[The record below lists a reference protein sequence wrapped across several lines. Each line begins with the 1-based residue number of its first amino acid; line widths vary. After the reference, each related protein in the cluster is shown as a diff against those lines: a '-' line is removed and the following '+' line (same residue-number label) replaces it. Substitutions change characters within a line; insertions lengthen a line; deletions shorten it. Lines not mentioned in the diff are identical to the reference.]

1 MILVTFCPLQEAHPS
16 KLGGPTRHGA
26 VESDAG
32 NSTRE
37 LKITLLASE
46 WNSSM
51 GGLSTINTKLAVLL
65 AKQPQVG
72 VTFFVP
78 QNACSEKEKKSASQL
93 KVTIREAEER
103 PGFDDPLDWLCFP
116 PEDLSI
122 DIVVG
127 HGAKLGKQAQFI
139 TKSHRCKWV
148 QMVHTV
154 PEELGMY
161 KDYPEAIGKGEMK
174 NRTEVQLC
182 KLADLVVAVGA
193 KLKEAYSSYLR
204 SSKKYQH
211 IIQLTPGT
219 FDEFKTIKQVSQD
232 SEKFKVLTF
241 GRGDLEDFKLKGYDI
256 VPKALAELRDSSYCL
271 VFVGTPKGK
280 QEEVVKR
287 LLQTGISEDQ
297 LLVRAFIQ
305 DREQLKDL
313 LCEVDLAIKP
323 SRTEG
328 FGLSALE
335 ALSAGLPILVSG
347 NSGFGHALRELPLGQ
362 SFVVE
367 SKDPKEWAKAIA
379 SVRGKGREQRLK
391 EIQCLRR
398 SYEEKYSWE
407 NQCGSLVERLWSMA
421 YGEIFINY

>member
-1 MILVTFCPLQEAHPS
+1 MILVTFCLLQEARPS
-16 KLGGPTRHGA
+16 KLGGQTRHGA

-65 AKQPQVG
+65 AKQPRVS
-72 VTFFVP
+72 VTFLVP
-78 QNACSEKEKKSASQL
+78 QNACSEKERKRASQL

-103 PGFDDPLDWLCFP
+103 PGFDDPLDWLCLP

-182 KLADLVVAVGA
+182 KLAHLVVAVGA

-204 SSKKYQH
+204 SSEKYQH

-219 FDEFKTIKQVSQD
+219 FDEFKTIKQASQD

-287 LLQTGISEDQ
+287 LLQAGISEDQ

-313 LCEVDLAIKP
+313 LCEVDLAIMP

-335 ALSAGLPILVSG
+335 ALL
-347 NSGFGHALRELPLGQ
+347 
-362 SFVVE
+362 
-367 SKDPKEWAKAIA
+367 
-379 SVRGKGREQRLK
+379 
-391 EIQCLRR
+391 
-398 SYEEKYSWE
+398 
-407 NQCGSLVERLWSMA
+407 SL
-421 YGEIFINY
+421 IHI

>member
-1 MILVTFCPLQEAHPS
+1 MILVTFCLLQKARPS
-16 KLGGPTRHGA
+16 KLGGQTRHGA

-65 AKQPQVG
+65 AKQPQVR
-72 VTFFVP
+72 VTFLVP
-78 QNACSEKEKKSASQL
+78 QNACSEKERKRASQL

-103 PGFDDPLDWLCFP
+103 PGFDPLDWLCLP

-182 KLADLVVAVGA
+182 KRAHLVVAVGA

-219 FDEFKTIKQVSQD
+219 FDEFKTIKQASQD

-241 GRGDLEDFKLKGYDI
+241 GRGDLEDFELKGYDI
-256 VPKALAELRDSSYCL
+256 VPKALAELRDRSYCL

-287 LLQTGISEDQ
+287 LLQTRIPKDQ

-313 LCEVDLAIKP
+313 LCEVDLAIMP

-347 NSGFGHALRELPLGQ
+347 N
-362 SFVVE
+362 
-367 SKDPKEWAKAIA
+367 
-379 SVRGKGREQRLK
+379 
-391 EIQCLRR
+391 
-398 SYEEKYSWE
+398 
-407 NQCGSLVERLWSMA
+407 
-421 YGEIFINY
+421 